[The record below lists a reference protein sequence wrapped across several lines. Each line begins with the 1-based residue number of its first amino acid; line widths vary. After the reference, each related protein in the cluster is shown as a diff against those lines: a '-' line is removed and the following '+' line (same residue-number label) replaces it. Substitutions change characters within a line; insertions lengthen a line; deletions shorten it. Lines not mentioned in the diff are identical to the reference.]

1 MRKQTKLV
9 AVLSASALL
18 AIGASMTSFAASPWV
33 EENGTWVYY
42 EKNGEKAT
50 EVWRKSGDKWYWLD
64 ESGEMAMDTL
74 VENDN
79 NYYYVD
85 ENGAMVTNRWVALPN
100 EDYDGDDTDE
110 PMNWWYYFGAN
121 GKAYKTNNSNTVASF
136 KTINGRKYIFDDEG
150 KMLYGWID
158 AAGERQTGD
167 EAWQNGVYYC
177 GDENDGAQKAGQWMY
192 LDIIDTGFEAK
203 GSNMSSEFTFDDEY
217 QTRWFWFLTNGRKV
231 VGKDGYNINGK
242 KYSFDQYGRMNA
254 EWVAPK
260 QTPDEA
266 KQTSAN
272 GTYTE
277 QFRYYGSPEDG
288 ARQTKGFFKV
298 VPDYY
303 LDTKDFNDDQERTY
317 YADRNGN
324 LVASKIETI
333 SGKKYAFNS
342 YGEMQTGLKAIKRN
356 GNEITGLLSGDNTT
370 VAPFDTFDLFKENI
384 NTLQDSNHEYRMYFF
399 GSDGVMRTGKQT
411 VTIDGENY
419 TFLFNKSGSEK
430 GAGKNGVDNYKYYV
444 GGMLLAAE
452 RSDKYAVVKIDESG
466 AVPTYHLL
474 TTDDFLA
481 ENNSAVTF
489 TPGVPSN
496 KNADKYDEYT
506 QVAVEETVSKISY
519 RLVNTAGTTQKSK
532 SKAKDGDGR
541 CFDVNSSGDIT
552 DVYVE
557 S

>member
-342 YGEMQTGLKAIKRN
+342 YGEMQTGLKAIQRN
-356 GNEITGLLSGDNTT
+356 GNTITGLLSGDNT
-370 VAPFDTFDLFKENI
+370 VGAFDTFDLFKENI
-384 NTLQDSNHEYRMYFF
+384 NILQDSDHDYRMYYF

-430 GAGKNGVDNYKYYV
+430 GAGKNGIDNHKYYM
-444 GGMLLAAE
+444 GGMLLAAD
-452 RSDKYAVVKIDESG
+452 RSDKYAVVKIEKIEVDS
-466 AVPTYHLL
+466 TTSYTKHSIM
-474 TTDDFLA
+474 TTDEYLELCTRMDK
-481 ENNSAVTF
+481 
-489 TPGVPSN
+489 PSS
-496 KNADKYDEYT
+496 DKYDEEYT
-506 QVAVEETVSKISY
+506 VPAANANVEYK
-519 RLVNTAGTTQKSK
+519 LVNTAGTVQKNK
-532 SKAKDGDGR
+532 KKAKDGNGL
-541 CFDVNSSGDIT
+541 CFDLTGEKIT
-552 DVYVE
+552 KVYVE

>member
-342 YGEMQTGLKAIKRN
+342 YGEMQTGLKAIQRN
-356 GNEITGLLSGDNTT
+356 GNTITGLLSGDNT
-370 VAPFDTFDLFKENI
+370 VGAFDTFDLFKENI
-384 NTLQDSNHEYRMYFF
+384 NTLQDSDHDYRMYYF

-430 GAGKNGVDNYKYYV
+430 GAGKNGIDNHKYYM
-444 GGMLLAAE
+444 GGMLLAAD
-452 RSDKYAVVKIDESG
+452 RSDKYAVVKIEKIEVDS
-466 AVPTYHLL
+466 TTSYTKHSIM
-474 TTDDFLA
+474 TTDEYLELCTRMDK
-481 ENNSAVTF
+481 
-489 TPGVPSN
+489 PSS
-496 KNADKYDEYT
+496 DKYDEEYT
-506 QVAVEETVSKISY
+506 VPAANANVEYK
-519 RLVNTAGTTQKSK
+519 LVNTAGTVQKNK
-532 SKAKDGDGR
+532 KKAKDGNGL
-541 CFDVNSSGDIT
+541 CFDLTGEKIT
-552 DVYVE
+552 KVYVE